1 MSLSGSHDSRATAPA
16 RPRNRGAAAGPGPY
30 AHLIDPIRRHV
41 EQARRHPASR
51 GSITAELGDARD
63 LRAARASFDAVLLLG
78 PLYHLTERDDRIRAL
93 REAARVLGPGG
104 VTFVAAISRFASLF
118 DGLADEFLFDPDFR
132 PIVERDLHEGQ
143 HRNPHRR
150 PHWFTTAYFHHPD
163 ELRAEL
169 EGADLEVVELVG
181 VEGLA
186 GWLPQLD
193 PRWRDAA
200 DRELILWAARV
211 VEAEPSLLGLSAHLL
226 AVARPR
232 GRA

>member
-30 AHLIDPIRRHV
+30 AAGHGTVPRRDRRALRARDDEAQRITHGLGQLELLRTREIIRRHLPPGPQRILDVGGGTGIHAAWLADDGHHVHLIDPIRRHV

-78 PLYHLTERDDRIRAL
+78 PLYHLTEGDDRIRAL

-143 HRNPHRR
+143 
-150 PHWFTTAYFHHPD
+150 
-163 ELRAEL
+163 
-169 EGADLEVVELVG
+169 
-181 VEGLA
+181 
-186 GWLPQLD
+186 
-193 PRWRDAA
+193 
-200 DRELILWAARV
+200 
-211 VEAEPSLLGLSAHLL
+211 
-226 AVARPR
+226 
-232 GRA
+232 